1 MPIPRI
7 RTPHIIRRLSVKAVT
22 TAPIIIRGLVVVGR
36 PREKERHL
44 QGEGSSVPP
53 PLSIFLI
60 RLVFCLLFLRKGLPV
75 AQAGL
80 RLSILL

>member
-1 MPIPRI
+1 M
-7 RTPHIIRRLSVKAVT
+7 
-22 TAPIIIRGLVVVGR
+22 VGR